1 MLRKWKFILIIVS
14 LLSITVTPLFA
25 QTKDLL
31 SPSENLWLKS
41 RNNTIVVY
49 PEENAPPYSYKNT
62 AGNPQGL
69 SIDYIELIAEK
80 IGAKIQYLTPRPAN
94 QVMEDIQKDKGDVV
108 AIITPDKD
116 KEQFLLF
123 TENYITSPAV
133 IVVRKDYQKNTG
145 LTLNYFNGK
154 RVGVVNDS
162 ALEAYIRINYPR
174 VVIDEMTD
182 DEISLQQVVLGEIDA
197 ATMDVA
203 SLSYFLS
210 KQVLSSVKIAG
221 STGFE
226 YKPSFGIPKNISIL
240 QSILEKGL
248 SQISSSDRALLT
260 EKWIVVPE
268 QEKKENSL
276 FSAIQSN
283 SGVVILYALFGL
295 GIIIV
300 ILLRRRHRSF
310 VASYFKKAEDINELR
325 TEVSGLEKVNDM
337 LAKEIKEVKAE
348 EDRIQEKINS
358 LGK

>member
-1 MLRKWKFILIIVS
+1 MPRKWKFILLI
-14 LLSITVTPLFA
+14 LLFFSVATTPLFA

-31 SPSENLWLKS
+31 SPSEDLWLKS

-62 AGNPQGL
+62 AGNPKGL
-69 SIDYIELIAEK
+69 SIDYIELVAEK
-80 IGAKIQYLTPRPAN
+80 IGARIQYLTPRPAN
-94 QVMEDIQKDKGDVV
+94 QVMEDVQKGKGDVV
-108 AIITPDKD
+108 AVVTPDKD

-123 TENYITSPAV
+123 TGNYVTSPAV

-162 ALEAYIRINYPR
+162 ALEAYIRVNYPR

-182 DEISLQQVVLGEIDA
+182 DEISLQQVVLGETDA
-197 ATMDVA
+197 AAMDVA

-226 YKPSFGIPKNISIL
+226 YKPSFGIPKNLSIL

-248 SQISSSDRALLT
+248 SQISSNDRALLT

-276 FSAIQSN
+276 FSQIQN
-283 SGVVILYALFGL
+283 NYGVAALYILFGL
-295 GIIIV
+295 GIV
-300 ILLRRRHRSF
+300 VVVLLRHRRKSF
-310 VASYFKKAEDINELR
+310 VTSYFRKAEDINELK
-325 TEVSGLEKVNDM
+325 TEVSGLEKVNDI
-337 LAKEIKEVKAE
+337 LAREIKEVKAE
-348 EDRIQEKINS
+348 EDRIQEKIDS